1 MVHETKSATTVP
13 IERLKN
19 RIIFHDGRLVQRPTP
34 LNALIIYLW
43 LPFGF
48 MLSIFRVYFNL
59 PLPERF
65 VRYTYE
71 ILGIHLTIRGHR
83 PPPPSPGTPGNLYV
97 LNHRTA
103 LDPIIIAIALGRKIS
118 CVTYSVSRLS
128 RMLSPIPAVALTRDR
143 AADAARM
150 RKLLEKGNNK
160 PRYYHSVFFFLISL
174 VSSPHEFQYQQMI

>member
-13 IERLKN
+13 IERLKS

-34 LNALIIYLW
+34 LNALIVYLW

-48 MLSIFRVYFNL
+48 ALSIFRVWFNI

-103 LDPIIIAIALGRKIS
+103 LDPIIIAIALGRKPS
-118 CVTYSVSRLS
+118 CVTYSVSWLS
-128 RMLSPIPAVALTRDR
+128 RMISPIPAVALTRDR

-150 RKLLEKGNNK
+150 RQLLEKGIFNCH
-160 PRYYHSVFFFLISL
+160 YH
-174 VSSPHEFQYQQMI
+174 YRKA